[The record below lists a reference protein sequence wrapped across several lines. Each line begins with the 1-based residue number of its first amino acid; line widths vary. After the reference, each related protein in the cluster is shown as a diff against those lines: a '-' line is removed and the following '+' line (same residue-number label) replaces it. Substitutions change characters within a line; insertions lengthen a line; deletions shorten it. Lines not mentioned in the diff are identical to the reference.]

1 MHSSL
6 RIGLITPDGFL
17 DPYQEEPTPV
27 RFDGDA
33 PPESWV
39 EALVDE
45 SGATQRRLVAS
56 PGSPASHVYALAAR
70 HGVDPLQPP
79 ACEAE
84 AEAWQADTGID
95 DPSLED
101 LTDEAFVTIDNPDS
115 RDLDQALLVTSGEGE
130 RLVCWYALAD
140 ASYYVRPG
148 SALFAE
154 SLRRGASVYMPGL
167 VAPMLPRSL
176 CEGLVSL
183 NPEVPRRALV
193 FRMEVGEDGRCRG
206 TEVIR
211 ARIRSRAKLS
221 YEGVQAWLDGGER
234 PCADPEALQSLR
246 HLVTLG
252 ERRIAE
258 AEGRDVVRYQRRE
271 ISVRV
276 GEEGLAFV
284 AAAEARNDVERYN
297 EQVSLLA
304 NIEGARKLAAAADE
318 ARTQPVFRTH
328 EPPRTALLE
337 GFAESL
343 RALRAAHDLPEE
355 PWSWRPGGPVSL
367 AAYVRNLP
375 LGTGPHQG
383 IARAIQR
390 QALRTGGR
398 SGFQGEPGSH
408 FGVGADVYSR
418 FTAPMREVVGIF
430 VHKELLEL
438 LGWVSPRPPEEDE
451 RHRDQVIQ
459 VSQKVRVQQRAVD
472 HECNRLV
479 LDQVFRSDLAADQAP
494 WRRGLVLGL
503 GKRKLYIQLED
514 PPIEVKLYAWDL
526 EQARGE
532 RLLVDAGA
540 AEVTHEGGEVL
551 CRVGEPVDVRVR
563 GMDEERDRWCL
574 DLRPAE

>member
-1 MHSSL
+1 MEHP
-6 RIGLITPDGFL
+6 RIGPVTPDGFL
-17 DPYQEEPTPV
+17 DPYAPERTPV
-27 RFDGDA
+27 AFDGDA
-33 PPESWV
+33 PPGAWV
-39 EALVDE
+39 EALVGPG
-45 SGATQRRLVAS
+45 GATQRRRLAE
-56 PGSPASHVYALAAR
+56 PGSPAAAVYELAAR
-70 HGVDPLQPP
+70 HGVDTVQPP

-84 AEAWQADTGID
+84 AAVWEADPGID

-101 LTDEAFVTIDNPDS
+101 LTKHAFVTIDNPDS
-115 RDLDQALLVTSGEGE
+115 KDLDQALLVTAGEGG

-154 SLRRGASVYMPGL
+154 SLRRGASVYLPGL
-167 VAPMLPRSL
+167 VAPMLPRTL

-183 NPEVPRRALV
+183 NPQVPRRALV
-193 FRMEVGEDGRCRG
+193 FRMEIGEDGRCRS

-234 PCADPEALQSLR
+234 PCADPDALESLR
-246 HLVTLG
+246 QLVVLG
-252 ERRIAE
+252 ERRIDE

-276 GEEGLAFV
+276 GERGLSFV

-318 ARTQPVFRTH
+318 ARTQAVFRTH
-328 EPPRTALLE
+328 EPPRAALLA

-343 RALRAAHDLPEE
+343 QALRECHDLPED
-355 PWSWRPGGPVSL
+355 PWGWHPGGPISL
-367 AAYVRNLP
+367 AAYVRRLP
-375 LGTGPHQG
+375 LGDGPLQG
-383 IARAIQR
+383 VAQAIQR

-408 FGVGADVYSR
+408 FGVGAEVYSR

-438 LGWVSPRPPEEDE
+438 MGWVPPRPVEEDE
-451 RHRDQVIQ
+451 RHRERVIQ
-459 VSQKVRVQQRAVD
+459 VSQRVRVQQRAVD

-479 LDQVFRSDLAADQAP
+479 LDQVFRDDLEADAVP
-494 WRRGLVLGL
+494 WHRGVVLGL

-526 EQARGE
+526 EQTRGE
-532 RLLVDAGA
+532 RLVVNAGA
-540 AEVTHEGGEVL
+540 AEVRSDAGAL
-551 CRVGEPVDVRVR
+551 LAKVGDTVEVRVR

-574 DLRPAE
+574 DLRSVE